1 MSHSKEAFGALGG
14 RTGWRDASR
23 ARRCPVCGHD
33 SWCQLGAGEHSGVV
47 LCKRVESE
55 RRKVN
60 RSGVEYWVHRSDSTQ
75 TPVEPSTQ
83 ARASDVTRAHAEVL
97 DEAYRAA
104 LAALRLDD
112 RHRCAL
118 IERGLSP
125 STIEARRYRTL
136 PRGEARAAAGAAVV
150 RAVGERDAMRV
161 PGIVAGRWERNFWLA
176 GASGLVVPSLD
187 LCGRIVALKV
197 RADDAAKERRYS
209 AISSRAYGGPS
220 AVANAHCPP
229 SLRERLAHTARLY
242 ITEGEL
248 KADACAELGALAIVG
263 LAGVGQWRA
272 ALALVEALAHDVA
285 LAVVAFD
292 SDWQTKKPVRLARER
307 LLVELAHAGF
317 DARAASWPSE
327 DGKGLDDV
335 LVTRRRRACAS
346 EAAA

>member
-1 MSHSKEAFGALGG
+1 MSYSKEAFGVTSG
-14 RTGWRDASR
+14 RTAWRDASR

-47 LCKRVESE
+47 LCKRVASE
-55 RRKVN
+55 RRKIN
-60 RSGVEYWVHRSDSTQ
+60 RTGVEYWVHRSEA
-75 TPVEPSTQ
+75 TPSPIEPSTPVRD
-83 ARASDVTRAHAEVL
+83 ATRAHAEIL

-104 LAALRLDD
+104 LATLRLDD

-118 IERGLSP
+118 LERGLSP

-161 PGIVAGRWERNFWLA
+161 PGVVAGGWERNYWLA
-176 GASGLVVPSLD
+176 GAPGLVIPSLD

-197 RADDAAKERRYS
+197 RADDAGNGQRYS

-220 AVANAHCPP
+220 AVANAHCPLG
-229 SLRERLAHTARLY
+229 LRERLAHTARLY

-248 KADACAELGALAIVG
+248 KADACAELGALAIFG

-292 SDWQTKKPVRLARER
+292 ADWQTKKPVRLARER
-307 LLVELAHAGF
+307 LLVELSHAGF

-346 EAAA
+346 EADA